1 LVYAVEISVIARIIK
16 PVIVVR
22 QDVPSVVETL
32 TGGATVDFDPVEGV
46 TEVVCD
52 GKTYVVLMK
61 DIPRR
66 RPSNEVGEVLS
77 RLTLNFLSLN
87 FRSLQIGDYPRP

>member
-1 LVYAVEISVIARIIK
+1 VIARIIK

-32 TGGATVDFDPVEGV
+32 TAGVVVDFDPVEGV

-52 GKTYVVLMK
+52 GKTYLVLVKDLLDAAHPMKWEKSAVVPLAETN
-61 DIPRR
+61 
-66 RPSNEVGEVLS
+66 S
-77 RLTLNFLSLN
+77 
-87 FRSLQIGDYPRP
+87 